1 MGDSKKDSTEIKN
14 KEVTETLSSEE
25 IIRQHF
31 KNKADKAAEEESA
44 RKKLEDNQNTHF

>member
-1 MGDSKKDSTEIKN
+1 MGASKKESTETKN
-14 KEVTETLSSEE
+14 KNVAETLSSEE

-44 RKKLEDNQNTHF
+44 RKKLEDDQNTHF